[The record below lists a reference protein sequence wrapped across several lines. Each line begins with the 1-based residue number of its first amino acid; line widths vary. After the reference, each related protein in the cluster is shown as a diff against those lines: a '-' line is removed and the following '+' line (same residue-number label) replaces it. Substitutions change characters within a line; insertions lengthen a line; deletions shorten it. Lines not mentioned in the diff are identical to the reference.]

1 MAHVPVLLKEV
12 LEMLDPK
19 PGETMVDAT
28 LGAAGHG
35 LEIAKMLS
43 PRGGFVGI
51 DWDWKRLETAKE
63 IFEKENLDLK
73 KLVLVEDNYVELKE
87 ILKDESLEKIDGLLL
102 DLGFSSD
109 QLSEGRGFSFK
120 GKEEPLEMTYSK
132 RVLPAYQTLP
142 QLGEQKLIEIIRTFS
157 DERYA
162 PRIAKAIIERRR
174 EGSPIVTNKDL
185 AEVIRR
191 AVPKN
196 YERGRIDP
204 ATRTFMALR
213 IYING
218 ELDNIKDL
226 LASLGEVM
234 NADGRVVII
243 SYHSKED
250 AIIKDFF
257 KDMAWSGKAKLLN
270 KKVIKASREEIE
282 VNPRSR
288 SAKLRAIQIQ

>member
-12 LEMLDPK
+12 LEMLDPH
-19 PGETMVDAT
+19 PGERMVDAT
-28 LGAAGHG
+28 LGTAGHG
-35 LEIAKMLS
+35 LQIAKKLA
-43 PRGGFVGI
+43 PGGSFVGI
-51 DWDWKRLETAKE
+51 DWDWQRLEGAKE
-63 IFEKENLDLK
+63 ILEKEDIDLK
-73 KLVLVEDNYVELKE
+73 KLVLVEDNYAKLGE

-109 QLSEGRGFSFK
+109 QLGEGRGFAFK
-120 GKEEPLEMTYSK
+120 GKEEPLMMTYSQK
-132 RVLPAYQTLP
+132 LLPAYQVLP
-142 QLGEQKLIEIIRTFS
+142 QLGEQKLIEIIRQFS

-162 PRIAKAIIERRR
+162 PRIAKAIVLRRR
-174 EGSPIVTNKDL
+174 VGPPIVTNKDL

-213 IYING
+213 IYMNS
-218 ELDNIKDL
+218 ELDNINNL
-226 LASLGEVM
+226 LASLENVM
-234 NADGRVVII
+234 SSGGRVVII

-257 KDMAWSGKAKLLN
+257 RELALRGKAKLLN
-270 KKVIKASREEIE
+270 KKVVKASSEEVEI
-282 VNPRSR
+282 NPRSR